1 MTSFADLGIVAVPVI
16 TVIAFLVAEAVK
28 LAGLDSKWCPV
39 ICGVVGG
46 ALGAAAMS
54 IMPEYPASD
63 ILTAIAVGI
72 VSGLAATGVHQLYVQ
87 LVRKGESGQHL
98 EGKTPA
104 APDPE
109 KGEPTEVPTYE
120 EIRDEFK

>member
-1 MTSFADLGIVAVPVI
+1 MNFTDMGLVAVPVI
-16 TVIAFLVAEAVK
+16 TVIAFLVAEAIK
-28 LAGLDSKWCPV
+28 LSGLDSKWCPV

-46 ALGAAAMS
+46 ALGVAAMS
-54 IMPEYPASD
+54 VMPDYPASD

-87 LVRKGESGQHL
+87 LIRKDGNGQHL
-98 EGKTPA
+98 EGKTVEAEPA
-104 APDPE
+104 DAPAD
-109 KGEPTEVPTYE
+109 TPTYE

>member
-1 MTSFADLGIVAVPVI
+1 MNFADMGLVAVPVI

-28 LAGLDSKWCPV
+28 LAGLDNRWCPV

-46 ALGAAAMS
+46 GLGVAAMS
-54 IMPEYPASD
+54 VMPDYPASD

-87 LVRKGESGQHL
+87 LIRKGDNGQHL
-98 EGKTPA
+98 EGHTVEAEPA
-104 APDPE
+104 SEDPIE
-109 KGEPTEVPTYE
+109 TPTYE